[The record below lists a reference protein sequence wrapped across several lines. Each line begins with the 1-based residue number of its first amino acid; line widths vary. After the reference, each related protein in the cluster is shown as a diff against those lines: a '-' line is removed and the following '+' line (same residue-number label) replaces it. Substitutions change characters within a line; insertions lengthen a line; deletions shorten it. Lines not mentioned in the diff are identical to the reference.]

1 MSESRT
7 SEGRA
12 SEGYRLATRVF
23 AVTIVGFGIAIL
35 AVTLANGGGPTSTG
49 FILGLLFTGLG
60 IGRLYL
66 ALRG

>member
-1 MSESRT
+1 MSEERV

-12 SEGYRLATRVF
+12 TEGYRLATRVF
-23 AVTIVGFGIAIL
+23 AATIVAFGIAIL
-35 AVTLANGGGPTSTG
+35 VVTLANGGGPASTG
-49 FILGLLFTGLG
+49 FLLGLLFTGLG